1 VFRDYVLAVTGG
13 QLMAKVMIVDDAM
26 FMRSMLKNI
35 IMEIEDFEVI
45 CEASNGLDAIQLY
58 QEKKP
63 DVVTMDITMP
73 DMDGYTAVT
82 EILKLFPDAK
92 IIMCSAVGQQRMV
105 LNAIM
110 AGAKDFII
118 KPFDK
123 KRVIDS
129 LTNVYNKH

>member
-1 VFRDYVLAVTGG
+1 
-13 QLMAKVMIVDDAM
+13 
-26 FMRSMLKNI
+26 MLKNI
-35 IMEIEDFEVI
+35 IMQMEDFEVI
-45 CEASNGLDAIQLY
+45 GEASNGLDAIQLY
-58 QEKKP
+58 QEKRP

-82 EILKLFPDAK
+82 EILKLFPEAK

-105 LNAIM
+105 LNAMM
-110 AGAKDFII
+110 AGAKDFIV

-129 LTNVYNKH
+129 LTSVYNKR

>member
-1 VFRDYVLAVTGG
+1 
-13 QLMAKVMIVDDAM
+13 M
-26 FMRSMLKNI
+26 
-35 IMEIEDFEVI
+35 EDFEVI

-58 QEKKP
+58 QEKQP

-73 DMDGYTAVT
+73 GIDGCTTVT
-82 EILKLFPDAK
+82 EILKIFPEAK

-105 LNAIM
+105 IHAIM